1 MHGLEN
7 WFVQSL
13 NSTRSQTPRH
23 QTATLNIEFP
33 KSSSQLLIATEVIS
47 SCVFTKPRA
56 IPDSAL

>member
-7 WFVQSL
+7 WFIQLL
-13 NSTRSQTPRH
+13 NLTRSQTPRH
-23 QTATLNIEFP
+23 QIAILNIEFP
-33 KSSSQLLIATEVIS
+33 KSSSQLLIATEVVS